1 VRAVSCAAR
10 ERSVRKRVCVFE
22 VIPHCVEPVLHA
34 PPYRKG
40 RPSPFRRHGDS
51 GIGTSGGVTLMLEDL
66 YAQIGLVM
74 LI

>member
-1 VRAVSCAAR
+1 
-10 ERSVRKRVCVFE
+10 
-22 VIPHCVEPVLHA
+22 VLHA

-40 RPSPFRRHGDS
+40 RPSRFRRLGDS

>member
-1 VRAVSCAAR
+1 
-10 ERSVRKRVCVFE
+10 
-22 VIPHCVEPVLHA
+22 VLHA

-40 RPSPFRRHGDS
+40 RPSPFRRLGDS